1 MVKPSPFDYVKP
13 ASLDEALSLLGKSD
27 GEVAILAGGQSLMP
41 TLNMRLSSPSL
52 LIDINGIQELD
63 GIEVV
68 EDVIRI
74 GALTRHQVVQ
84 TSADVARHAPLIS
97 LAMPHIAHPAIR
109 NRGTFGGSIALADP
123 AAELPAC
130 LCALGASIGIAG
142 KKGTRKVSA
151 GEFFKDL
158 YQTDLAD
165 DELLT
170 AVEIPALADGYR
182 SAFEELARRH
192 GDYAM
197 TGLAAHGLIDGDT
210 VTDLR
215 LAFFAVGGTPVL
227 AKNGAA
233 AAEGKTVG
241 DEMISAVQS
250 ALEKDLDP
258 FDDLN
263 CSAAVKILYAK
274 ELTSRVLKALI
285 K

>member
-1 MVKPSPFDYVKP
+1 MKPSPFDYVKP
-13 ASLDEALSLLGKSD
+13 VSLDEALSLLSDSD
-27 GEVAILAGGQSLMP
+27 GEAVVLAGGQSLMP

-52 LIDINGIQELD
+52 LVDINGITELD
-63 GIEVV
+63 GIEIVG
-68 EDVIRI
+68 DVIRI

-84 TSADVARHAPLIS
+84 TSADIAQHAPLIS
-97 LAMPHIAHPAIR
+97 MAMPHIAHPAIR

-130 LCALGASIGIAG
+130 LCALGATVEIAG
-142 KKGTRKVSA
+142 NKGRRTVSA
-151 GEFFKDL
+151 ADFFKDL

-170 AVEIPALADGYR
+170 AVEIPVLADGYR

-197 TGLAAHGLIDGDT
+197 AGLAAHGLIEGDK
-210 VTDLR
+210 VSDLR

-258 FDDLN
+258 FDDLS
-263 CSAAVKILYAK
+263 CSAAVKMLYAK
-274 ELTSRVLKALI
+274 ELTSRALKALI
-285 K
+285 G

>member
-1 MVKPSPFDYVKP
+1 MKPSPFDYVKP
-13 ASLDEALSLLGKSD
+13 ASLGEALKLLSDSD
-27 GEVAILAGGQSLMP
+27 GEVVVLAGGQSLMP

-52 LIDINGIQELD
+52 LIDINGITELD

-84 TSADVARHAPLIS
+84 SSADIAQHAPLIAM
-97 LAMPHIAHPAIR
+97 AMPHIAHPAIR

-130 LCALGASIGIAG
+130 LCALGATIEIAG
-142 KKGTRKVSA
+142 NKGRRVVSA
-151 GEFFKDL
+151 IDFFKDL
-158 YQTDLAD
+158 YETDLSD

-170 AVEIPALADGYR
+170 AVEIPTLADGYK

-197 TGLAAHGLIDGDT
+197 TGLAAHGLIDGDK
-210 VTDLR
+210 VSDLR

-227 AKNGAA
+227 AKNASA
-233 AAEGKTVG
+233 VAEGRSV
-241 DEMISAVQS
+241 DDAMLSAVQS

-263 CSAAVKILYAK
+263 CSAAVKMLYAR
-274 ELTSRVLKALI
+274 ELTSRALKALI
-285 K
+285 R

>member
-1 MVKPSPFDYVKP
+1 MKPSPFDYVKP
-13 ASLDEALSLLGKSD
+13 VSLDEALSLLSD
-27 GEVAILAGGQSLMP
+27 SGGEVAVLAGGQSLMP
-41 TLNMRLSSPSL
+41 TLNMQRIGQL
-52 LIDINGIQELD
+52 
-63 GIEVV
+63 
-68 EDVIRI
+68 EDVIRV

-84 TSADVARHAPLIS
+84 SSADIARHAPLIAM
-97 LAMPHIAHPAIR
+97 AMPHIAHPAIR

-130 LCALGASIGIAG
+130 LCALGATIEIAG
-142 KKGTRKVSA
+142 NKGRRTVSA
-151 GEFFKDL
+151 VDFFKDL

-170 AVEIPALADGYR
+170 AVEIPVLADGYR

-197 TGLAAHGLIDGDT
+197 TGLAVHGQINGDK
-210 VTDLR
+210 VSDLR
-215 LAFFAVGGTPVL
+215 LAFFAIGGTPVL
-227 AKNGAA
+227 AKNAA
-233 AAEGKTVG
+233 AVAEGKNVG

-263 CSAAVKILYAK
+263 SSAAVKMLYAK
-274 ELTSRVLKALI
+274 ELTSRALKALI
-285 K
+285 R

>member
-1 MVKPSPFDYVKP
+1 VKPSPFDYVKP
-13 ASLDEALSLLGKSD
+13 ASLGEALKLLSDSD
-27 GEVAILAGGQSLMP
+27 GEVVVLAGGQSLMP

-52 LIDINGIQELD
+52 LIDINGITELD

-84 TSADVARHAPLIS
+84 SSADIARHAPLIAM
-97 LAMPHIAHPAIR
+97 AMPHIAHPAIR

-130 LCALGASIGIAG
+130 LCALGATIEIAG
-142 KKGTRKVSA
+142 NKGHRVVSA
-151 GEFFKDL
+151 IDFFKDL
-158 YQTDLAD
+158 YETDLSD

-170 AVEIPALADGYR
+170 AVEIPTLADGYK

-197 TGLAAHGLIDGDT
+197 TGLAAHGLIDGDK
-210 VTDLR
+210 VSDLR

-227 AKNGAA
+227 AKNASA
-233 AAEGKTVG
+233 VAEGRSV
-241 DEMISAVQS
+241 DDAMLSAVQS

-263 CSAAVKILYAK
+263 CSAAVKMLYAR
-274 ELTSRVLKALI
+274 ELTSRALKALI
-285 K
+285 R

>member
-1 MVKPSPFDYVKP
+1 MKPSPFDYVKP
-13 ASLDEALSLLGKSD
+13 ASLGEALKLLSDSD
-27 GEVAILAGGQSLMP
+27 GEVVVLAGGQSLMP

-52 LIDINGIQELD
+52 LIDINGITELD

-84 TSADVARHAPLIS
+84 SSADIARHAPLIAM
-97 LAMPHIAHPAIR
+97 AMPHIAHPAIR

-130 LCALGASIGIAG
+130 LCALGATIEIAG
-142 KKGTRKVSA
+142 NKGRRVVSA
-151 GEFFKDL
+151 IDFFKDL
-158 YQTDLAD
+158 YETDLSD

-170 AVEIPALADGYR
+170 AVEIPTLADGYK

-197 TGLAAHGLIDGDT
+197 TGLAAHGLIDGDK
-210 VTDLR
+210 VSDLR

-227 AKNGAA
+227 AKNASA
-233 AAEGKTVG
+233 VAEGRSV
-241 DEMISAVQS
+241 DDAMLSAVQS

-263 CSAAVKILYAK
+263 CSAAVKMLYAK
-274 ELTSRVLKALI
+274 ELTSRALKALI
-285 K
+285 R

>member
-1 MVKPSPFDYVKP
+1 MKPSPFDYVKP
-13 ASLDEALSLLGKSD
+13 VSLDEALSLLSD
-27 GEVAILAGGQSLMP
+27 GDGEAVVLAGGQSLMP

-52 LIDINGIQELD
+52 LVDINGITELD
-63 GIEVV
+63 GIEIVG
-68 EDVIRI
+68 DVIRI

-84 TSADVARHAPLIS
+84 TSADIAQHAPLIS
-97 LAMPHIAHPAIR
+97 MAMPHIAHPAIR

-130 LCALGASIGIAG
+130 LCALGASIEIAG
-142 KKGTRKVSA
+142 NKGHRVVSA
-151 GEFFKDL
+151 IDFFKDL
-158 YQTDLAD
+158 YETDLAD

-170 AVEIPALADGYR
+170 AVEIPTLANGYK

-197 TGLAAHGLIDGDT
+197 TGLAAHGLIDGDK
-210 VTDLR
+210 VSDLR

-227 AKNGAA
+227 AKSGAA
-233 AAEGKTVG
+233 AAEGKSVG

-258 FDDLN
+258 FDDLS
-263 CSAAVKILYAK
+263 CSAAVKMLYAK
-274 ELTSRVLKALI
+274 ELTSRALKALI
-285 K
+285 R

>member
-13 ASLDEALSLLGKSD
+13 GSLDEALSLLGKSD

-52 LIDINGIQELD
+52 LIDINGIRELD

-130 LCALGASIGIAG
+130 LCALGASIEIAG
-142 KKGTRKVSA
+142 
-151 GEFFKDL
+151 
-158 YQTDLAD
+158 
-165 DELLT
+165 
-170 AVEIPALADGYR
+170 
-182 SAFEELARRH
+182 
-192 GDYAM
+192 
-197 TGLAAHGLIDGDT
+197 
-210 VTDLR
+210 
-215 LAFFAVGGTPVL
+215 
-227 AKNGAA
+227 
-233 AAEGKTVG
+233 
-241 DEMISAVQS
+241 
-250 ALEKDLDP
+250 
-258 FDDLN
+258 
-263 CSAAVKILYAK
+263 
-274 ELTSRVLKALI
+274 
-285 K
+285 

>member
-1 MVKPSPFDYVKP
+1 MKPSPFDYVKP
-13 ASLDEALSLLGKSD
+13 ASLGEALSLLSDSD
-27 GEVAILAGGQSLMP
+27 GEVAVLAGGQSLMP

-52 LIDINGIQELD
+52 LIDINGITELD

-68 EDVIRI
+68 EDVIRV

-84 TSADVARHAPLIS
+84 SSADIARHAPLIAM
-97 LAMPHIAHPAIR
+97 AMPHIAHPAIR

-130 LCALGASIGIAG
+130 LCALGASIEIAG
-142 KKGTRKVSA
+142 NKGHRVVSA
-151 GEFFKDL
+151 IDFFKDL
-158 YQTDLAD
+158 YETDLAD

-170 AVEIPALADGYR
+170 AVEIPTLADGYK

-197 TGLAAHGLIDGDT
+197 TGLAAHGLIDGDK
-210 VTDLR
+210 VSDLR

-233 AAEGKTVG
+233 VAEGKNVG

-263 CSAAVKILYAK
+263 CSAAVKMLYAK
-274 ELTSRVLKALI
+274 ELTSRALKALI
-285 K
+285 R